1 MQTVISLTLR
11 RREKRA
17 AALGKGG
24 KVPAHLT
31 PDAMRAREVK
41 RQAELRAWAD
51 RAGYA
56 SVPFAQVLRE
66 TVEKVARMGA

>member
-1 MQTVISLTLR
+1 MQTVTSLTSR
-11 RREKRA
+11 CRQKRA

-31 PDAMRAREVK
+31 PDAMRARAIK
-41 RQAELRAWAD
+41 RNAELRAWAEK
-51 RAGYA
+51 AGYA

-66 TVEKVARMGA
+66 TMARMGA

>member
-1 MQTVISLTLR
+1 MQTVTSR
-11 RREKRA
+11 RRQKRA

-41 RQAELRAWAD
+41 RAAELRAWAEK
-51 RAGYA
+51 AGYA

-66 TVEKVARMGA
+66 TMDRMGA

>member
-1 MQTVISLTLR
+1 MQTTSR
-11 RREKRA
+11 RREKRP

-24 KVPAHLT
+24 KLPAHLT

-41 RQAELRAWAD
+41 RQAELRAWAEK
-51 RAGYA
+51 AGYA

-66 TVEKVARMGA
+66 TVARMGA

>member
-1 MQTVISLTLR
+1 MQTTSR
-11 RREKRA
+11 RREKRP

-24 KVPAHLT
+24 KLPAHLT

-41 RQAELRAWAD
+41 RQAELRAWAEK
-51 RAGYA
+51 AGYA

-66 TVEKVARMGA
+66 TVDRMGA